1 MSHGVLSPLVVH
13 NRLPFQPA
21 VGSSMRPSITW
32 TTTTGTY
39 GGAGVKIPEESR
51 CLAAMAGAS
60 YNSPMK
66 TLTVRLPAALVAD
79 LETESRERHR
89 SKSDI

>member
-21 VGSSMRPSITW
+21 FGSSMRPSITW

-39 GGAGVKIPEESR
+39 GGAGVEIPEADKKAEEPESE
-51 CLAAMAGAS
+51 
-60 YNSPMK
+60 
-66 TLTVRLPAALVAD
+66 PAED
-79 LETESRERHR
+79 ES
-89 SKSDI
+89 